1 MRIPYRIYKQ
11 GYSEYPATDYDK
23 TTKTIEV
30 DIPEIKKPTFPKEW
44 KTNSTGRKYFNHV
57 QMFIRNS
64 GLAECYDIEQLVKPY
79 KHIRIE
85 CGVNARQKAIDTMY
99 QLASEINIDAV

>member
-1 MRIPYRIYKQ
+1 MRMPYRIYKQ
-11 GYSEYPATDYDK
+11 GYTEYPATDYDK
-23 TTKTIEV
+23 STKTIDV
-30 DIPEIKKPTFPKEW
+30 QLPEYRKPMFPKEW
-44 KTNSTGRKYFNHV
+44 RTESTGRKYFNHV

-85 CGVNARQKAIDTMY
+85 CGLKAREKAIATFKELM
-99 QLASEINIDAV
+99 IID

>member
-1 MRIPYRIYKQ
+1 MRMPYRIYKQ
-11 GYSEYPATDYDK
+11 GYSEFKAYDYDK

-30 DIPEIKKPTFPKEW
+30 DLPEYKKPVFPKDW
-44 KTNSTGRKYFNHV
+44 KTESSGRKYFNHV

-64 GLAECYDIEQLVKPY
+64 GISECYDIEQLVKPY

-85 CGVNARQKAIDTMY
+85 CGLKSREKAIEMMY
-99 QLASEINIDAV
+99 QLASEIP